1 METFGKYLIEQARQV
16 LASLNH
22 IFHFNGILQMSV
34 IKGASIV
41 IFFLQETTPV

>member
-22 IFHFNGILQMSV
+22 IFHFNGISQMNV
-34 IKGASIV
+34 TRDASIV
-41 IFFLQETTPV
+41 IFFQQVTTPA